1 MVFEQGAGIPLVFIP
16 GLQGRWEYTRSTV
29 EALAAHFR
37 VLTFSLADEPA
48 SGFAFDETRAFE
60 SYADHVRTAMDAAG
74 VERAIVCGVSF
85 GGLVALKFA
94 ASHAGRAAGLVLV
107 STPGPGWQLRKRHD
121 LYARLPWLFGPLFLM
136 EVPFRARPELLA
148 ALPDAA
154 ARRAFTRAVLRTVV
168 AAPVSLPRMA
178 ARARRIGTYD
188 SRSDCARITVPA
200 LIVTG
205 EPSLDYV
212 VPPDASSQY
221 AQLIAGAK
229 AAVLAS
235 TGHQGTI
242 TRPDAFAALVR
253 EFVDEMIP
261 SSHHGQVA

>member
-1 MVFEQGAGIPLVFIP
+1 
-16 GLQGRWEYTRSTV
+16 
-29 EALAAHFR
+29 
-37 VLTFSLADEPA
+37 
-48 SGFAFDETRAFE
+48 
-60 SYADHVRTAMDAAG
+60 MDAAG
-74 VERAIVCGVSF
+74 VERAIVCGLSF

-94 ASHAGRAAGLVLV
+94 ASHAGRAAGLVLA
-107 STPGPGWQLRKRHD
+107 STPGPGWHLRKRHD

-168 AAPVSLPRMA
+168 GAPVSLPRMA

-188 SRSDCARITVPA
+188 SRSDCARIAVPT

-212 VPPDASSQY
+212 VSPDASSRY

-229 AAVLAS
+229 AAVLSS

-253 EFVDEMIP
+253 EFVDQTIP
-261 SSHHGQVA
+261 ASQRGQVA